1 MVHDLIISRISRGC
15 GSSQTWK
22 GSRTSLAL
30 LFKIVPSWKWKS
42 NQRRNNA
49 LAGKG
54 VNWFKGVTSNLGP
67 TIQAQLA
74 VTIVGFWKCLW
85 KKRTQSNISLNWR
98 KTPAWKLNWN
108 WANILYYNCTKM
120 PARYLKNVLAIH
132 KSKSVE
138 RWLKVINRLKKKRA
152 RVIKATETLSPQK
165 YFHFIISLSQYAHCD
180 WSI

>member
-30 LFKIVPSWKWKS
+30 LFKIVPRENEKVIRGEIMLSLVKVSTDLKVLHPIWD
-42 NQRRNNA
+42 
-49 LAGKG
+49 
-54 VNWFKGVTSNLGP
+54 
-67 TIQAQLA
+67 TIQAQRA

-85 KKRTQSNISLNWR
+85 KKRTQSNISLNWH
-98 KTPAWKLNWN
+98 KTPAWKLNWY

-152 RVIKATETLSPQK
+152 RVIKATETLSPLK